1 MMPTFTHPLV
11 LIPAGMLVLC
21 TLALGAWIQTRPGQG
36 VRVVGQRPALQ
47 GAGMAL
53 VIAGLGIGLAVPRWG
68 LPEVPRL
75 TVHVVVDASRSM
87 LVPDC
92 GRQTRWAAASA
103 ALNRLW
109 SQPGNEVQYSLDLL
123 TGDTIP
129 LMPPGE
135 DGTLLQDALK
145 AVKPG
150 DIGSPGTSLGRG
162 IPQIATAVDKNAPA
176 VILLVSD
183 GEETWEKG
191 NEAQQRALKFLQ
203 EEKLPLYALAFGSSA
218 PQPVPMPTNADGTAQ
233 IMPMSTADPA
243 MLKVLAEGSGGR
255 LLPPEE
261 DLASLFRKLAGG
273 HLPMPVSRTV
283 VPAHPELGAWLALAG
298 LGLWLLA
305 TGKPLRAWRLAL
317 GILLCL
323 GGSSPSTA
331 LPVPQGIK
339 AWVAQEALEQ
349 GDLEKAKVWIPRGD
363 QPTHR
368 LLAARINLKAQ
379 DYAKALEVLVP
390 LTGQGSPR
398 PLPAWRAPAL
408 LLAARAN
415 MALDR
420 TEEAKALLQ
429 RLLREEPGRPEAVHN
444 LQTLLQDSL
453 PPPPNPKKPPPPPPV
468 RPSMGARQDELEGIQ
483 QKMPPKPPPGGVK
496 DI

>member
-1 MMPTFTHPLV
+1 MTPTFTYPLV
-11 LIPAGMLVLC
+11 LIPAGVLVVL
-21 TLALGAWIQTRPGQG
+21 TLGFGLWAQARPGQG
-36 VRVVGQRPALQ
+36 VRVVGQRPAVQ
-47 GAGMAL
+47 GLGMAL
-53 VIAGLGIGLAVPRWG
+53 VLAGLGLGVAEPRWG

-87 LVPDC
+87 LVPDA
-92 GRQTRWAAASA
+92 GGQTRWAAAGA
-103 ALNRLW
+103 VLDRLW
-109 SQPGNEVQYSLDLL
+109 SQPGSEVQYSLDLL

-135 DGTLLQDALK
+135 DGALLQDALK

-162 IPQIATAVDKNAPA
+162 IPQIAATVDRKAPA

-191 NEAQQRALKFLQ
+191 NEAQQRALAFLQ
-203 EEKLPLYALAFGSSA
+203 EQKLPLYALAFGGTA
-218 PQPVPMPTNADGTAQ
+218 PQPVPLPPDPSGNTQAP
-233 IMPMSTADPA
+233 PMSTADPA

-255 LLPPEE
+255 LLGPGE
-261 DLASLFRKLAGG
+261 DLAGFFSKLAGG
-273 HLPMPVSRTV
+273 HLPMPITRTV
-283 VPAHPELGAWLALAG
+283 VPAHPELGAWLALLG

-317 GILLCL
+317 GAVLFL
-323 GGSSPSTA
+323 GGTSA
-331 LPVPQGIK
+331 QAAVPQSIK
-339 AWVAQEALEQ
+339 AWIAQEALER
-349 GDLEKAKVWIPRGD
+349 GDLDRAKAWIPRGD
-363 QPTHR
+363 QPDHR
-368 LLAARINLKAQ
+368 LLAARIDLKAQ
-379 DYAKALEVLVP
+379 DYAKAIEVLGP
-390 LTGQGSPR
+390 LIGQGAPR

-415 MALDR
+415 MAMDR

-429 RLLREEPGRPEAVHN
+429 RLLREEPGRPEAAHN
-444 LQTLLQDSL
+444 LQTLIQNST
-453 PPPPNPKKPPPPPPV
+453 PPPPNPKKPPPPPPI

>member
-1 MMPTFTHPLV
+1 MIPTFTYPLV
-11 LIPAGMLVLC
+11 LIPAGILVV
-21 TLALGAWIQTRPGQG
+21 LALGFGLWAQARPGQG

-47 GAGMAL
+47 GLGMAL
-53 VIAGLGIGLAVPRWG
+53 VLAGLGLGVAEPRWG

-87 LVPDC
+87 LVPDA
-92 GRQTRWAAASA
+92 GGQTRWAAAEA
-103 ALNRLW
+103 VLGKLW
-109 SQPGNEVQYSLDLL
+109 SQPGSEVQYSLDLL

-135 DGTLLQDALK
+135 DGALLQDALK

-162 IPQIATAVDKNAPA
+162 IPQIAATVDRKAPA

-183 GEETWEKG
+183 GEETWEKD
-191 NEAQQRALKFLQ
+191 NEAQQRALAFLQ
-203 EEKLPLYALAFGSSA
+203 EQKLPLYALAFGGPT
-218 PQPVPMPTNADGTAQ
+218 PQPVPLPPDPNGSAQ
-233 IMPMSTADPA
+233 TPPMSTADPA

-255 LLPPEE
+255 LLGPGE
-261 DLASLFRKLAGG
+261 DLAGFFRKLAGG
-273 HLPMPVSRTV
+273 HLPMPITRTV

-317 GILLCL
+317 GAVLLL
-323 GGSSPSTA
+323 GGSSA
-331 LPVPQGIK
+331 QAAFPVPQSIK
-339 AWVAQEALEQ
+339 AWIAQEALER
-349 GDLEKAKVWIPRGD
+349 GDLEQAKAWIPRGD
-363 QPTHR
+363 QPDHR
-368 LLAARINLKAQ
+368 LLAARIGLKTQ
-379 DYAKALEVLVP
+379 DYTKTLEVLAP
-390 LTGQGSPR
+390 LTGQGAPR

-415 MALDR
+415 MAMDR

-429 RLLREEPGRPEAVHN
+429 RLLREEPGRSEAVHN
-444 LQTLLQDSL
+444 LQTLIQNSN
-453 PPPPNPKKPPPPPPV
+453 PPPPDPKKPPPPPPI